1 MALTL
6 VGNSITWLVK
16 ECHMCVLMVMGE
28 AVGADV
34 VLVVNC
40 GFGAVAGEEKSH
52 RMRKKKKIDLNHTT
66 HLVPLV
72 HRVDAKAISI
82 ERNHYS
88 LNHFFKQLFIH

>member
-52 RMRKKKKIDLNHTT
+52 RMRKLTSTTQHTWS
-66 HLVPLV
+66 HLFTGLMQRQYPL
-72 HRVDAKAISI
+72 KEITI
-82 ERNHYS
+82 P
-88 LNHFFKQLFIH
+88 